1 MFQYGIYLNFK
12 YLYCINLFFYLQSN
26 TKITKKTSFLSSSK
40 TQDPM
45 TNIIARKSNE
55 GSSYTHPLISME
67 SSWVNGIV

>member
-12 YLYCINLFFYLQSN
+12 YLYSINLFFIYKVTLKLQ
-26 TKITKKTSFLSSSK
+26 KTSFLSSSK

-45 TNIIARKSNE
+45 KNIIARKSNE

>member
-12 YLYCINLFFYLQSN
+12 YLYCINLFFIYKVTLKLQ
-26 TKITKKTSFLSSSK
+26 KTSFLSSSK